1 MKYWRDGHAFIATPS
16 RGWSN
21 MISTTADLIRRYP
34 LTTYVV
40 LAYAFSIALA
50 LLLDVSLIFGLIAL
64 FGPAAAA
71 FTVARIWRGRAG
83 VGELWAVTI
92 RWRVHPGWY
101 LAALALPIAGTAIG
115 HVLYVLAGNAAL
127 PVPGT
132 VEPILFVLFFLVIG
146 EEIGWRGFLLPGL
159 LNRQSPLVA
168 TLIVA
173 AVWTLWHSPL
183 YFIPG
188 MPFYGN
194 PFWAFALWVVTFS
207 FLLTWLWLGTRSAW
221 LQRSCTALGTSP
233 PRSCFRTPMSRLC
246 TCSALSASP
255 SSRSRSSL
263 RHGRAGQ
270 ALGARNWAGRCCRR
284 SVASPAGFEPATGR
298 LEGVTVAS
306 AMA

>member
-1 MKYWRDGHAFIATPS
+1 VKYWRDGHACIATVS

-21 MISTTADLIRRYP
+21 MISTTAGLIRRYP

-40 LAYAFSIALA
+40 LAYVFSIALA
-50 LLLDVSLIFGLIAL
+50 LLLDVSLIFGLVAL

-71 FTVARIWRGRAG
+71 FTVARVWRGRAG
-83 VGELWAVTI
+83 VGELWAVTT

-101 LAALALPIAGTAIG
+101 LAALTLPIAGTAIG
-115 HVLYVLAGNAAL
+115 HVLYVVSGNAAL
-127 PVPGT
+127 PVPGS

-168 TLIVA
+168 TLVVA

-221 LQRSCTALGTSP
+221 LAAIMHGAGNLASSLVFPLGDVAGLYV
-233 PRSCFRTPMSRLC
+233 F
-246 TCSALSASP
+246 SAIGFAIVAIPLIFAA
-255 SSRSRSSL
+255 RSRWIGVGSPD
-263 RHGRAGQ
+263 
-270 ALGARNWAGRCCRR
+270 LGDRVR
-284 SVASPAGFEPATGR
+284 SPQ
-298 LEGVTVAS
+298 
-306 AMA
+306 